1 MDKVKDGKM
10 FSRKIDKAQIPTCN
24 ILGVNIAA
32 VNMEWMLNFTDKYIK
47 VLSGDYICVS
57 NVHTIITA
65 CEDPKYCRIQNGG
78 VMAIPDG
85 GPLSLVGR
93 KQGYVQMERISG
105 PDYMSEILRI
115 SAKKRYIH
123 YFYGSTKETLSKIQ
137 RHLKENYPD
146 VKIAGMYSPPFHSMT
161 ENEDA
166 TVVEEINL
174 LKPDFI
180 WVGLGAPKQ
189 EIWMAEHQGRVNGV
203 MVGVGAAFDYLA
215 GNIKRAPIWMQKLNL
230 EWLYRLWQDPKRL
243 IKRYWRTNIKF
254 IWKIMIKGR

>member
-115 SAKKRYIH
+115 RSEERRV
-123 YFYGSTKETLSKIQ
+123 GKEC
-137 RHLKENYPD
+137 
-146 VKIAGMYSPPFHSMT
+146 
-161 ENEDA
+161 
-166 TVVEEINL
+166 
-174 LKPDFI
+174 
-180 WVGLGAPKQ
+180 
-189 EIWMAEHQGRVNGV
+189 
-203 MVGVGAAFDYLA
+203 
-215 GNIKRAPIWMQKLNL
+215 
-230 EWLYRLWQDPKRL
+230 RL
-243 IKRYWRTNIKF
+243 
-254 IWKIMIKGR
+254 